1 MEVSQHFQPPGS
13 PDNIFLVAILEIN
26 ENSFHQFLKIA
37 QQGIAIFKQNILHFS
52 YLPLNL
58 KNDVFLFLASFV

>member
-37 QQGIAIFKQNILHFS
+37 QKGIANFKQNFLHFS
-52 YLPLNL
+52 YFTL
-58 KNDVFLFLASFV
+58 KFEK